1 MGFMEKELVIFL
13 VVNGVVT
20 GFLVMIG
27 FYLLLSVRSA
37 FRSDVEPNEKVR
49 KTAGWNAMLWALTF
63 GATFLNL
70 IYKGTVHQYHA
81 FAINVQCN
89 LLVLPGFGLFLLHV
103 LELNRTAKR
112 MLVAQMIIPAALIIG
127 YFITHEMWM
136 FNGTFVYWG
145 LCAIA
150 FILWCVRQEKIYDR
164 RLKDLYS
171 DMEHHDAK
179 WAFRLMLFFL
189 LYFVIFVIAHIL
201 NQFTYYYILYA
212 ACLALWFYIV
222 YLVDSHERQEN
233 FWLGAAEIPALEEE
247 DENPSDTDGLT
258 DDSASEKKGMSER
271 DLSWVGERLAIKC
284 EETQLYLRHELT
296 IDRLA
301 KEIGSNRTYIS
312 KYLVSKGM
320 SYYIYINALRV
331 EHAKQ
336 LMESNEKLTLSDITY
351 ACGYK
356 NDTTFRR
363 AFMEVEKCTP
373 SEYLKNRRL
382 TS

>member
-1 MGFMEKELVIFL
+1 MEKDLVIYL
-13 VVNGVVT
+13 VINGVVT
-20 GFLVMIG
+20 GILVMIG
-27 FYLLLSVRSA
+27 LYLLLSVRSA
-37 FRSDVEPNEKVR
+37 FISNVEPNASVR
-49 KTAGWNAMLWALTF
+49 KSAGWNAMLWALSF
-63 GATFLNL
+63 GASFLGL
-70 IYKGTVHQYHA
+70 VYKDTIHEYHA
-81 FAINVQCN
+81 FVLDVQLS
-89 LLVLPGFGLFLLHV
+89 LLMLPGIGVFMMHV
-103 LELNRTAKR
+103 LELNKTVKKVI
-112 MLVAQMIIPAALIIG
+112 VALMIIPAALIIG
-127 YFITHEMWM
+127 YIITHERWM
-136 FNGTFVYWG
+136 FNGTMVYWM
-145 LCAIA
+145 LAAIG
-150 FILWCVRQEKIYDR
+150 FILWCIRLERLYTR

-171 DMEHHDAK
+171 DMEHHDVK
-179 WAFRLMLFFL
+179 WAFRLLLYFL
-189 LYFVIFVIAHIL
+189 LYLVIFIVAHTI
-201 NQFTYYYILYA
+201 NQLSYYYLLFA
-212 ACLALWFYIV
+212 ACIALWFYIV
-222 YLVDSHERQEN
+222 YLVDSHEQQED

-258 DDSASEKKGMSER
+258 DKSAADKKESAER

-284 EETQLYLRHELT
+284 EETQLYLRHDLT

-312 KYLVSKGM
+312 RYLVSKGM
-320 SYYIYINALRV
+320 SYYSYINTLRV

-336 LMESNEKLTLSDITY
+336 LMESNEKLNLSDITY